1 MLIIKLLLEFKDL
14 KHSFLFLQT
23 QEGDGFII
31 RLIFAIKVDRME
43 EQANFCSEIEIL
55 QWLSNFSFRL
65 QRELS
70 RTRSAVSFFPLISS
84 NDFFHPKNNGKHCFW
99 HTTIFPKRVTSPL
112 IPHPV
117 SRITRS
123 VWKFVCSRISQF
135 YLFIYLFLF
144 FIFYCAP
151 FITQRRPRAWRNFTF
166 RETIRILGFE
176 NRFCT
181 NEIILFGQ
189 LRFQLI

>member
-70 RTRSAVSFFPLISS
+70 RTRSAVSFFPLISC

-99 HTTIFPKRVTSPL
+99 HTTIFPKRAT
-112 IPHPV
+112 PHPV

-144 FIFYCAP
+144 FTAP
-151 FITQRRPRAWRNFTF
+151 R
-166 RETIRILGFE
+166 L
-176 NRFCT
+176 
-181 NEIILFGQ
+181 
-189 LRFQLI
+189 